1 MLQSM
6 ERNVSIL
13 LNSSQRIIIKDSL
26 SKVWVL
32 GPFQGQLLVVKG
44 NKINLLEKKS
54 ELGMEQSRR
63 DVYIVYEDRFWY
75 FHSQLSLPAET
86 RWKKRPGFQRRGWKN
101 FKGTHKAVL

>member
-26 SKVWVL
+26 STVWVL

-63 DVYIVYEDRFWY
+63 DMYMSIWRRVLIF
-75 FHSQLSLPAET
+75 SLSALSSCYGQVEEKN
-86 RWKKRPGFQRRGWKN
+86 WISEKRMEEF
-101 FKGTHKAVL
+101 

>member
-44 NKINLLEKKS
+44 NKINL
-54 ELGMEQSRR
+54 
-63 DVYIVYEDRFWY
+63 
-75 FHSQLSLPAET
+75 
-86 RWKKRPGFQRRGWKN
+86 
-101 FKGTHKAVL
+101 